1 MMNPAPTPNEAE
13 LKAEIEREITENKIV
28 IYGKGTKE
36 FPMCGFTV
44 ETIQFF
50 EKYGYPYTVINALE
64 NPAKRDML
72 SQLTDWP
79 TLPKVFIGGEFYA
92 DTDVLD
98 EMEKKGEVKP
108 ILDKVFGAA

>member
-1 MMNPAPTPNEAE
+1 MTIPNQDAIQ
-13 LKAEIEREITENKIV
+13 AEIAKEISENKIV

-36 FPMCGFTV
+36 APMCGFTV

-50 EKYGYPYTVINALE
+50 AKYGHPFTVINVLD
-64 NPAKRDML
+64 NPAKREVL
-72 SQLTDWP
+72 SRLTDWP

-98 EMEKKGEVKP
+98 EMESKGEVKP
-108 ILDKVFGAA
+108 LLDKVFGAA

>member
-1 MMNPAPTPNEAE
+1 MTIPNQEAIQ
-13 LKAEIEREITENKIV
+13 AEIAQEIAENKIV

-36 FPMCGFTV
+36 APMCGFTV

-50 EKYGYPYTVINALE
+50 SKYGHPFTVINVLD
-64 NPAKRDML
+64 NPAKREVL
-72 SQLTDWP
+72 SRMTDWP

-98 EMEKKGEVKP
+98 EMESKGEVKP
-108 ILDKVFGAA
+108 LLDKVFGAA